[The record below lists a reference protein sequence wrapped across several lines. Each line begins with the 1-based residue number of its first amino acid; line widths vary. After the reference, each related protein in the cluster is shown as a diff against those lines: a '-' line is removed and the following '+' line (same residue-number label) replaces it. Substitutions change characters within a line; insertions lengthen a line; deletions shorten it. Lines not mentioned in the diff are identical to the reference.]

1 MNKDLRVLMTYI
13 AHNQMDKARD
23 FVKKFC
29 ESNEVKSDY
38 GYCNM
43 LLSQLRRSGGYLM
56 ELPPDIK
63 NLLFKED
70 VSGTFLP
77 ERYYVSE
84 REAALTERIL
94 RKNRSAQR
102 LSSAGINYLNAT
114 LLYGESGT
122 GKTQFGRYLAYT
134 MGVPFCYFN
143 LSRTIDSLMGG
154 TSKNLSKVFDYVKST
169 PCVFMIDELDAVS
182 SNRSTCDGSSA
193 GSEMN
198 RTTISLMQN
207 LDQLSSDV
215 VLLSATNRPELIDDA
230 VKRRFSIKHEVQVFS
245 PEELLQMS
253 EHFLADVK
261 AHADFRVEYDREE
274 LFRYCASGVK
284 QSEVIDTL
292 TEALAAAIE
301 KDAVMVFPQH
311 TACSR

>member
-1 MNKDLRVLMTYI
+1 MNSNLRSLMSFV
-13 AHNQMDKARD
+13 ADNQMDKARD

-43 LLSQLRRSGGYLM
+43 LLNRLRRSGGYLL
-56 ELPPDIK
+56 ELPPDVQ

-70 VSGTFLP
+70 VSGTFIP

-84 REAALTERIL
+84 REAVLTERIL

-102 LSSAGINYLNAT
+102 LGNAGINYLNAT

-143 LSRTIDSLMGG
+143 LSRTVDSLMGG
-154 TSKNLSKVFDYVKST
+154 TSKNLNKVFNYIKGR

-182 SNRSTCDGSSA
+182 SNRARSDSTSA
-193 GSEMN
+193 SGEMN

-215 VLLSATNRPELIDDA
+215 VLLAATNRPELIDDA
-230 VKRRFSIKHEVQVFS
+230 VKRRFPIRHEVQVLS
-245 PEELLQMS
+245 PDELLQMS
-253 EHFLADVK
+253 EHFLADVR
-261 AHADFRVEYDREE
+261 AHADFHVEYDRGE
-274 LFRYCASGVK
+274 LVRYCGSGVK

-292 TEALAAAIE
+292 VESLAEAVE
-301 KDAVMVFPQH
+301 KDAAMIFPD
-311 TACSR
+311 

>member
-1 MNKDLRVLMTYI
+1 MNRDLRSLMAFI
-13 AHNQMDKARD
+13 AYNQMDKARD

-43 LLSQLRRSGGYLM
+43 LLSELRRSGGYLM
-56 ELPPDIK
+56 ELPPDIQ
-63 NLLFKED
+63 NLLYKED
-70 VSGTFLP
+70 VSGTFIP
-77 ERYYVSE
+77 ERYYVSD

-94 RKNRSAQR
+94 RKNRSARR
-102 LSSAGINYLNAT
+102 LDNAGINYLNAT

-143 LSRTIDSLMGG
+143 LSRTVDSLMGG
-154 TSKNLSKVFDYVKST
+154 TSKNLNKVFNYIKST
-169 PCVFMIDELDAVS
+169 SCVFMIDELDAVS
-182 SNRSTCDGSSA
+182 SNRARSDSTSA
-193 GSEMN
+193 SGEMN

-215 VLLSATNRPELIDDA
+215 VLLSATNRPELVDDA
-230 VKRRFSIKHEVQVFS
+230 VKRRFSIKHEVQAFT

-261 AHADFRVEYDREE
+261 AHADFPVEYDRED
-274 LFRYCASGVK
+274 LVRYCASGVK
-284 QSEVIDTL
+284 QSEVIDML
-292 TEALAAAIE
+292 TESLAEAVE
-301 KDAVMVFPQH
+301 KDTAMHFPD
-311 TACSR
+311 

>member
-1 MNKDLRVLMTYI
+1 MNSNLRSLMSFV
-13 AHNQMDKARD
+13 ADNQMDKARD

-43 LLSQLRRSGGYLM
+43 LLNRLRRSGGYLM
-56 ELPPDIK
+56 ELPSDIQ

-70 VSGTFLP
+70 VSGTFIP

-84 REAALTERIL
+84 REASLTERIL
-94 RKNRSAQR
+94 CKNRSAQR
-102 LSSAGINYLNAT
+102 LGNAGINYLNAT

-143 LSRTIDSLMGG
+143 LSRTVDSLMGG
-154 TSKNLSKVFDYVKST
+154 TSKNLNKVFNYIKGT

-182 SNRSTCDGSSA
+182 SNRARSDSTSA
-193 GSEMN
+193 SGEMN

-215 VLLSATNRPELIDDA
+215 VLLAATNRPELVDDA
-230 VKRRFSIKHEVQVFS
+230 VKRRFSIKHEVQIFT

-253 EHFLADVK
+253 EHFLADVR
-261 AHADFRVEYDREE
+261 AHADFHVEYDRGE
-274 LFRYCASGVK
+274 LVRYCGSGVK

-292 TEALAAAIE
+292 VESLAEAVE
-301 KDAVMVFPQH
+301 KDAAMIFPD
-311 TACSR
+311 

>member
-1 MNKDLRVLMTYI
+1 M
-13 AHNQMDKARD
+13 
-23 FVKKFC
+23 KKFC

-43 LLSQLRRSGGYLM
+43 LLNRLRRSGGYLM
-56 ELPPDIK
+56 ELPSDIQ

-70 VSGTFLP
+70 VSGTFIP

-84 REAALTERIL
+84 REASLTERIL
-94 RKNRSAQR
+94 CKNRSAQR
-102 LSSAGINYLNAT
+102 LGNAGINYLNAT

-143 LSRTIDSLMGG
+143 LFRTVDSLMGG
-154 TSKNLSKVFDYVKST
+154 TSKNLNKVFNYIKGT

-182 SNRSTCDGSSA
+182 SNRARSDSTSA
-193 GSEMN
+193 SGEMN

-215 VLLSATNRPELIDDA
+215 VLLAATNRPELIDDA
-230 VKRRFSIKHEVQVFS
+230 VKRRFPIWHEVQVLS
-245 PEELLQMS
+245 PDELLQMS
-253 EHFLADVK
+253 EHFLADVR
-261 AHADFRVEYDREE
+261 AHADFHVEYDKGE
-274 LFRYCASGVK
+274 LVRYCGSGVK
-284 QSEVIDTL
+284 QSEVIDML
-292 TEALAAAIE
+292 TESLAEAVE
-301 KDAVMVFPQH
+301 KDTAMHFPD
-311 TACSR
+311 

>member
-1 MNKDLRVLMTYI
+1 MNSNLRSLMSFV
-13 AHNQMDKARD
+13 ADNQMDKARD

-43 LLSQLRRSGGYLM
+43 LLNRLRRSGGYLM
-56 ELPPDIK
+56 ELPSDIQ

-70 VSGTFLP
+70 VSGTFIP

-84 REAALTERIL
+84 REASLTERIL
-94 RKNRSAQR
+94 CKNRSAQR
-102 LSSAGINYLNAT
+102 LGNAGINYLNAT

-143 LSRTIDSLMGG
+143 LSRTVDSLMDG
-154 TSKNLSKVFDYVKST
+154 TSKNLNKVFNYIKGT

-182 SNRSTCDGSSA
+182 SNRARSDSTSA
-193 GSEMN
+193 SGEMN

-215 VLLSATNRPELIDDA
+215 VLLAATNRPELIDDA
-230 VKRRFSIKHEVQVFS
+230 VKRRFPIWHEVQVLS
-245 PEELLQMS
+245 PDELLQMS
-253 EHFLADVK
+253 EHFLADVR
-261 AHADFRVEYDREE
+261 AHADFHVEYDRGE
-274 LFRYCASGVK
+274 LVRYCGSGVK

-292 TEALAAAIE
+292 VESLAEAVE
-301 KDAVMVFPQH
+301 KDAAMIFPD
-311 TACSR
+311 

>member
-1 MNKDLRVLMTYI
+1 MNSNLRSLMSFV
-13 AHNQMDKARD
+13 ADNQMDKARD

-43 LLSQLRRSGGYLM
+43 LLNRLRRSGGYLM
-56 ELPPDIK
+56 ELPSDIQ

-70 VSGTFLP
+70 VSGTFIP

-84 REAALTERIL
+84 REASLTERIL
-94 RKNRSAQR
+94 CKNRSAQR
-102 LSSAGINYLNAT
+102 LGNAGINYLNAT

-143 LSRTIDSLMGG
+143 LSRTVDSLMGG
-154 TSKNLSKVFDYVKST
+154 TSKNLNKGFNYIKGT

-182 SNRSTCDGSSA
+182 SNRARSDSTSA
-193 GSEMN
+193 SGEMN

-215 VLLSATNRPELIDDA
+215 VLLAATNRPELIDDA
-230 VKRRFSIKHEVQVFS
+230 VKRRFPIWHEVQVLS
-245 PEELLQMS
+245 PDELLQMS
-253 EHFLADVK
+253 EHFLADVR
-261 AHADFRVEYDREE
+261 AHADFHVEYDKGE
-274 LFRYCASGVK
+274 LVRYCGSGVK

-292 TEALAAAIE
+292 VDSLAEAVE
-301 KDAVMVFPQH
+301 KDAAMIFPD
-311 TACSR
+311 

>member
-1 MNKDLRVLMTYI
+1 MSSNLRSLMSFV
-13 AHNQMDKARD
+13 ADNQMDKARD

-43 LLSQLRRSGGYLM
+43 LLNRLRRSGGYLM
-56 ELPPDIK
+56 ELPSDIQ

-70 VSGTFLP
+70 VSGTFIP

-84 REAALTERIL
+84 REASLTERIL
-94 RKNRSAQR
+94 CKNRSAQR
-102 LSSAGINYLNAT
+102 LGNAGINYLNAT

-143 LSRTIDSLMGG
+143 LSRTVDSLMGG
-154 TSKNLSKVFDYVKST
+154 TSKNLNKVFNYIKGT

-182 SNRSTCDGSSA
+182 SNRARSDSTSA
-193 GSEMN
+193 SGEMN

-215 VLLSATNRPELIDDA
+215 VLLAATNRPELIDDA
-230 VKRRFSIKHEVQVFS
+230 VKRRFPIWHEVQVLS
-245 PEELLQMS
+245 PDELLQMS
-253 EHFLADVK
+253 EHFLADVR
-261 AHADFRVEYDREE
+261 AHADFHVEYDKGE
-274 LFRYCASGVK
+274 LVRYCGSGVK
-284 QSEVIDTL
+284 QSEVIDML
-292 TEALAAAIE
+292 TESLAEAVE
-301 KDAVMVFPQH
+301 KDTAMHFPD
-311 TACSR
+311 

>member
-1 MNKDLRVLMTYI
+1 MNSNLRSLMSFV
-13 AHNQMDKARD
+13 ADNQMDKARD

-43 LLSQLRRSGGYLM
+43 LLNRLRRSGGYLM
-56 ELPPDIK
+56 ELPSDIQ

-70 VSGTFLP
+70 VSGTFIP

-84 REAALTERIL
+84 REASLTERIL
-94 RKNRSAQR
+94 CKNRSAQR
-102 LSSAGINYLNAT
+102 LGNAGINYLNAT

-143 LSRTIDSLMGG
+143 LSRTVDSLMGG
-154 TSKNLSKVFDYVKST
+154 TSKNLNKVFNYIKGT

-182 SNRSTCDGSSA
+182 SNRARSDSTSA
-193 GSEMN
+193 SGEMN

-215 VLLSATNRPELIDDA
+215 VLLAATNRPELIDDA
-230 VKRRFSIKHEVQVFS
+230 VKRRFPIWHEVQVLS
-245 PEELLQMS
+245 PDELLQMS
-253 EHFLADVK
+253 EQFLADVR
-261 AHADFRVEYDREE
+261 AHADFHVEYDKGE
-274 LFRYCASGVK
+274 LVRYCGSGVK
-284 QSEVIDTL
+284 QSEVIDML
-292 TEALAAAIE
+292 TESLAEAVE
-301 KDAVMVFPQH
+301 KDTAMHFPD
-311 TACSR
+311 

>member
-1 MNKDLRVLMTYI
+1 MNSNLRSLMSFV
-13 AHNQMDKARD
+13 ADNQMDKARD

-43 LLSQLRRSGGYLM
+43 LLNRLRRSGGYLM
-56 ELPPDIK
+56 ELPSDIQ

-70 VSGTFLP
+70 VSGTFIP

-84 REAALTERIL
+84 REASLTERIL
-94 RKNRSAQR
+94 CKNRSAQR
-102 LSSAGINYLNAT
+102 LGNAGINYLNAT

-143 LSRTIDSLMGG
+143 LSRTVDSLMGG
-154 TSKNLSKVFDYVKST
+154 TSKNLNKVFNYIKGT

-182 SNRSTCDGSSA
+182 SNRARSDSTSA
-193 GSEMN
+193 SGEMN

-215 VLLSATNRPELIDDA
+215 VLLAATNRPELIDDA
-230 VKRRFSIKHEVQVFS
+230 VKRRFPIRHEVQVLS
-245 PEELLQMS
+245 PDELLQMS
-253 EHFLADVK
+253 ENFLADVR
-261 AHADFRVEYDREE
+261 AHADFHVEYDRGE
-274 LFRYCASGVK
+274 LVRYCGSGVK

-292 TEALAAAIE
+292 VESLAEAVE
-301 KDAVMVFPQH
+301 KDAAMIFPD
-311 TACSR
+311 

>member
-1 MNKDLRVLMTYI
+1 MNSNLRSLMSFV
-13 AHNQMDKARD
+13 ADNQMDKARD

-29 ESNEVKSDY
+29 ESNEVKSDF

-43 LLSQLRRSGGYLM
+43 LLNRLRRSGGYLM
-56 ELPPDIK
+56 ELPSDIQ

-70 VSGTFLP
+70 VSGTFIP

-84 REAALTERIL
+84 REASLTERIL
-94 RKNRSAQR
+94 CKNRSAQR
-102 LSSAGINYLNAT
+102 LGNAGINYLNAT

-143 LSRTIDSLMGG
+143 LSRTVDSLMGG
-154 TSKNLSKVFDYVKST
+154 TSKNLNKVFNYIKGT

-182 SNRSTCDGSSA
+182 SNRARSDSTSA
-193 GSEMN
+193 SGEMN

-215 VLLSATNRPELIDDA
+215 VLLAATNRPELIDDA
-230 VKRRFSIKHEVQVFS
+230 VKRRFPIWHEVQVLS
-245 PEELLQMS
+245 PDELLQMS
-253 EHFLADVK
+253 EHFLADVR
-261 AHADFRVEYDREE
+261 AHADFHVEYNRGE
-274 LFRYCASGVK
+274 LVRYCGSGVK
-284 QSEVIDTL
+284 QSEVIDML
-292 TEALAAAIE
+292 TESLAEAVE
-301 KDAVMVFPQH
+301 KDTAMHFPD
-311 TACSR
+311 

>member
-1 MNKDLRVLMTYI
+1 MNSNLRSLMSFV
-13 AHNQMDKARD
+13 ADNQMDKARG

-43 LLSQLRRSGGYLM
+43 LLNRLRRSGGYLM
-56 ELPPDIK
+56 ELPSDIQ

-70 VSGTFLP
+70 VSGTFIP

-84 REAALTERIL
+84 REASLTERIL
-94 RKNRSAQR
+94 CKNRSAQR
-102 LSSAGINYLNAT
+102 LGNAGINYLNAT

-143 LSRTIDSLMGG
+143 LSRTVDSLMGG
-154 TSKNLSKVFDYVKST
+154 TSKNLNKVFNYIKGT

-182 SNRSTCDGSSA
+182 SNRARSDSTSA
-193 GSEMN
+193 SGEMN

-215 VLLSATNRPELIDDA
+215 VLLAATNRPELIDDA
-230 VKRRFSIKHEVQVFS
+230 VKRRFPIWHEVQVLS
-245 PEELLQMS
+245 PDELLQMS
-253 EHFLADVK
+253 ENFLADVR
-261 AHADFRVEYDREE
+261 AHADFHVEYDRGE
-274 LFRYCASGVK
+274 LVRYCGSGVK

-292 TEALAAAIE
+292 VESLAEAAE
-301 KDAVMVFPQH
+301 KDAAMIFPD
-311 TACSR
+311 

>member
-1 MNKDLRVLMTYI
+1 MNSNLRSLMSFV
-13 AHNQMDKARD
+13 ADNQMDKARD

-43 LLSQLRRSGGYLM
+43 LLNRLRRSGGYLM
-56 ELPPDIK
+56 ELPSDIQ

-70 VSGTFLP
+70 VSGTFIP

-102 LSSAGINYLNAT
+102 LANAGINYLNAT

-143 LSRTIDSLMGG
+143 LSRTVDSLMGG
-154 TSKNLSKVFDYVKST
+154 TSKNLNKVFNYIKGT

-182 SNRSTCDGSSA
+182 SNRVRSA
-193 GSEMN
+193 NTAASGEMN

-215 VLLSATNRPELIDDA
+215 VLLAATNRPELIDDA
-230 VKRRFSIKHEVQVFS
+230 VKRRFSIRHEVQVLS
-245 PEELLQMS
+245 PDELLQMS
-253 EHFLADVK
+253 EHFLADVR
-261 AHADFRVEYDREE
+261 AHADFRVEYDKEE
-274 LFRYCASGVK
+274 LVRYCGSGVK
-284 QSEVIDTL
+284 QSEVIDML
-292 TEALAAAIE
+292 TESLAEAVE
-301 KDAVMVFPQH
+301 KDTAMHFPD
-311 TACSR
+311 

>member
-1 MNKDLRVLMTYI
+1 MNSNLRSLMSFV
-13 AHNQMDKARD
+13 ADNQMDKARD
-23 FVKKFC
+23 FVKKFY

-43 LLSQLRRSGGYLM
+43 LLNRLRRSGGYLM
-56 ELPPDIK
+56 ELPSDIQ

-70 VSGTFLP
+70 VSGTFIP

-84 REAALTERIL
+84 REASLTERIL
-94 RKNRSAQR
+94 CKNRSAQR
-102 LSSAGINYLNAT
+102 LGNAGINYLNAT

-143 LSRTIDSLMGG
+143 LSRTVDSLMGG
-154 TSKNLSKVFDYVKST
+154 TSKNLNKVFNYIKGT

-182 SNRSTCDGSSA
+182 SNRARSDSTSA
-193 GSEMN
+193 SGEMN

-215 VLLSATNRPELIDDA
+215 VLLAATNRPELIDDA
-230 VKRRFSIKHEVQVFS
+230 VKRRFPIWHEVQVLS
-245 PEELLQMS
+245 PDELLQMS
-253 EHFLADVK
+253 EHFLADVR
-261 AHADFRVEYDREE
+261 AHADFHVEYDKGD
-274 LFRYCASGVK
+274 LVRYCGSGVK
-284 QSEVIDTL
+284 QSEVIDML
-292 TEALAAAIE
+292 TESLAEAVE
-301 KDAVMVFPQH
+301 KDTAMHFPD
-311 TACSR
+311 

>member
-1 MNKDLRVLMTYI
+1 MNSNLRSLMSFV
-13 AHNQMDKARD
+13 ADNQMDKARD

-43 LLSQLRRSGGYLM
+43 LLNRLRRSGGYLM
-56 ELPPDIK
+56 ELPSDIQ

-70 VSGTFLP
+70 VSGTFIP

-102 LSSAGINYLNAT
+102 LANAGINYLNAT

-143 LSRTIDSLMGG
+143 LSRTVDSLMGG
-154 TSKNLSKVFDYVKST
+154 TSKNLNKVFNYIKGT

-182 SNRSTCDGSSA
+182 SNRVRSDNTAASG
-193 GSEMN
+193 EMN
-198 RTTISLMQN
+198 RITISLMQN

-215 VLLSATNRPELIDDA
+215 VLLAATNRPELIDDT
-230 VKRRFSIKHEVQVFS
+230 VKRRFSIRHEVQVLS
-245 PEELLQMS
+245 PDELLQMS
-253 EHFLADVK
+253 EHFLADVR
-261 AHADFRVEYDREE
+261 AHADFRVEYDKEE
-274 LFRYCASGVK
+274 LVRYCGSGVK
-284 QSEVIDTL
+284 QSEVIDML
-292 TEALAAAIE
+292 TESLAEAVE
-301 KDAVMVFPQH
+301 KDTAMHFPD
-311 TACSR
+311 

>member
-1 MNKDLRVLMTYI
+1 MNSNLRSLMAFI
-13 AHNQMDKARD
+13 AYNQMDKARD

-56 ELPPDIK
+56 ELPPDIQ
-63 NLLFKED
+63 NLLYKED
-70 VSGTFLP
+70 VSGTFIP

-102 LSSAGINYLNAT
+102 LGNAGINYLNAT

-143 LSRTIDSLMGG
+143 LSRTVDSLMGG
-154 TSKNLSKVFDYVKST
+154 TSKNLNKVFNYIKGT

-182 SNRSTCDGSSA
+182 SNRARSDSTSA
-193 GSEMN
+193 SGEMN

-215 VLLSATNRPELIDDA
+215 VLLAATNRPELVDDA
-230 VKRRFSIKHEVQVFS
+230 VKRRFSIKHKVQVFT

-253 EHFLADVK
+253 EHFLADVR
-261 AHADFRVEYDREE
+261 AHADFHVEYDRGE
-274 LFRYCASGVK
+274 LVRYCGSGVK
-284 QSEVIDTL
+284 QSEVIDML
-292 TEALAAAIE
+292 TESLAEAVE
-301 KDAVMVFPQH
+301 KDTAMHFPD
-311 TACSR
+311 

>member
-1 MNKDLRVLMTYI
+1 MNSNLRSLMSFV
-13 AHNQMDKARD
+13 ADNQMDKARD

-43 LLSQLRRSGGYLM
+43 LLNRLRRSGGYLM
-56 ELPPDIK
+56 ELPSDIQ

-70 VSGTFLP
+70 VSGTFIP

-102 LSSAGINYLNAT
+102 LANAGINYLNAT

-143 LSRTIDSLMGG
+143 LSRTVDSLMGG
-154 TSKNLSKVFDYVKST
+154 TSKNLNKVFNYIKGT

-182 SNRSTCDGSSA
+182 SNRVRSDNTAASG
-193 GSEMN
+193 EMN
-198 RTTISLMQN
+198 RITISLMQN

-215 VLLSATNRPELIDDA
+215 VLLAATNRPELIDDA
-230 VKRRFSIKHEVQVFS
+230 VKRRFSIRHEVQVLS
-245 PEELLQMS
+245 PDELLQMS
-253 EHFLADVK
+253 EHFLADVR
-261 AHADFRVEYDREE
+261 AHADFRVEYDKEE
-274 LFRYCASGVK
+274 LVRYCGSGVK
-284 QSEVIDTL
+284 QSEVIDML
-292 TEALAAAIE
+292 TESLAEAVE
-301 KDAVMVFPQH
+301 KDTAMHFPD
-311 TACSR
+311 

>member
-1 MNKDLRVLMTYI
+1 MNSNLRSLMSFV
-13 AHNQMDKARD
+13 ADNQMDKARD

-43 LLSQLRRSGGYLM
+43 LLNRLRRSGGYLM
-56 ELPPDIK
+56 ELPSDIQ

-70 VSGTFLP
+70 VSGTFIP

-84 REAALTERIL
+84 REASLTERIL
-94 RKNRSAQR
+94 CKNRSAQR
-102 LSSAGINYLNAT
+102 LGNAGINYLNAT

-143 LSRTIDSLMGG
+143 LSRTVDSLMGG
-154 TSKNLSKVFDYVKST
+154 TSKNLNKVFNYIKGT

-182 SNRSTCDGSSA
+182 SNRARSDSTSA
-193 GSEMN
+193 SGEMN

-215 VLLSATNRPELIDDA
+215 VLLAATNRPELIDDA
-230 VKRRFSIKHEVQVFS
+230 VKRRFPIWHEVQVLS
-245 PEELLQMS
+245 PDELLQMS
-253 EHFLADVK
+253 EHFLADVR
-261 AHADFRVEYDREE
+261 AHADFHVEYDKGE
-274 LFRYCASGVK
+274 LVRYCGSGVK
-284 QSEVIDTL
+284 QSEVIDML
-292 TEALAAAIE
+292 TESLAEAVE
-301 KDAVMVFPQH
+301 KDTAMHFPD
-311 TACSR
+311 

>member
-1 MNKDLRVLMTYI
+1 MNSNLRSLMSFV
-13 AHNQMDKARD
+13 ADNQMDKARD

-43 LLSQLRRSGGYLM
+43 LLNRLRRSGGYLM
-56 ELPPDIK
+56 ELPSDIQ

-70 VSGTFLP
+70 VSVTFIP

-84 REAALTERIL
+84 REASLTERIL
-94 RKNRSAQR
+94 CKNRSAQR
-102 LSSAGINYLNAT
+102 LGNAGINYLNAT

-143 LSRTIDSLMGG
+143 LSRTVDSLMGG
-154 TSKNLSKVFDYVKST
+154 TSKNLNKVFNYIKGT

-182 SNRSTCDGSSA
+182 SNRARSDSTSA
-193 GSEMN
+193 SGEMN

-215 VLLSATNRPELIDDA
+215 VLLAATNRPELIDDA
-230 VKRRFSIKHEVQVFS
+230 VKRRFPIWHEVQVLS
-245 PEELLQMS
+245 PDELLQMS
-253 EHFLADVK
+253 EHFLADVR
-261 AHADFRVEYDREE
+261 AHADFHVEYDKGE
-274 LFRYCASGVK
+274 LVRYCGSGVK

-292 TEALAAAIE
+292 VESLAEAVE
-301 KDAVMVFPQH
+301 KDAAMIFPD
-311 TACSR
+311 

>member
-1 MNKDLRVLMTYI
+1 MNSNLRSLMSFV
-13 AHNQMDKARD
+13 ADNQMDKARD

-43 LLSQLRRSGGYLM
+43 LLSRLRRSGGYLM
-56 ELPPDIK
+56 ELPSDIQS
-63 NLLFKED
+63 LLFKED
-70 VSGTFLP
+70 VSGTFIP

-102 LSSAGINYLNAT
+102 LANAGINYLNAT

-143 LSRTIDSLMGG
+143 LSRTVDSLMGG
-154 TSKNLSKVFDYVKST
+154 TSKNLNKVFNYIKGK

-182 SNRSTCDGSSA
+182 SNRARSDSTSA
-193 GSEMN
+193 SGEMN

-215 VLLSATNRPELIDDA
+215 VLLAATNRPELIDDA
-230 VKRRFSIKHEVQVFS
+230 VKRRFSIRHEVRVFT

-274 LFRYCASGVK
+274 LVRYCASGVK
-284 QSEVIDTL
+284 QSEVIDML
-292 TEALAAAIE
+292 TESLAEAVE
-301 KDAVMVFPQH
+301 KDTAMHFPD
-311 TACSR
+311 

>member
-1 MNKDLRVLMTYI
+1 MNSNLRSLMSFV
-13 AHNQMDKARD
+13 ADNQMDKARD

-43 LLSQLRRSGGYLM
+43 MLNRLRRSGGYLM
-56 ELPPDIK
+56 ELPSDIQ

-70 VSGTFLP
+70 VSGTFIP

-84 REAALTERIL
+84 REASLTERIL
-94 RKNRSAQR
+94 CKNRSAQR
-102 LSSAGINYLNAT
+102 LGNAGINYLNAT

-143 LSRTIDSLMGG
+143 LSRTVDSLMGG
-154 TSKNLSKVFDYVKST
+154 TSKNLNKVFNYIKGT

-182 SNRSTCDGSSA
+182 SNRARSDSTSA
-193 GSEMN
+193 SGEMN

-215 VLLSATNRPELIDDA
+215 VLLAATNRPELIDDA
-230 VKRRFSIKHEVQVFS
+230 VKRRFPIWHEVQVLS
-245 PEELLQMS
+245 PDELLQMS
-253 EHFLADVK
+253 EHFLADVR
-261 AHADFRVEYDREE
+261 AHADFHVEYDKGE
-274 LFRYCASGVK
+274 LVRYCGSGVK
-284 QSEVIDTL
+284 QSEVIDML
-292 TEALAAAIE
+292 TESLAEAVE
-301 KDAVMVFPQH
+301 KDTAMHFPD
-311 TACSR
+311 

>member
-1 MNKDLRVLMTYI
+1 MNSNLRSLMSFV
-13 AHNQMDKARD
+13 ADNQMDKARD

-56 ELPPDIK
+56 ELPSDIQ

-70 VSGTFLP
+70 VSGTFIP

-84 REAALTERIL
+84 REASLTERIL
-94 RKNRSAQR
+94 CKNRSAQR
-102 LSSAGINYLNAT
+102 LGNAGINYLNAT

-143 LSRTIDSLMGG
+143 LSRTVDSLMGG
-154 TSKNLSKVFDYVKST
+154 TSKNLNKVFNYIKGT

-182 SNRSTCDGSSA
+182 SNRARSDSTSA
-193 GSEMN
+193 SGEMN

-215 VLLSATNRPELIDDA
+215 VLLAATNRPELIDDA
-230 VKRRFSIKHEVQVFS
+230 VKRRFPIWHEVQVLS
-245 PEELLQMS
+245 PDELLQMS
-253 EHFLADVK
+253 EHFLADVR
-261 AHADFRVEYDREE
+261 AHADFHVEYDRGE
-274 LFRYCASGVK
+274 LVRYCGSGVK

-292 TEALAAAIE
+292 VESLAEAVE
-301 KDAVMVFPQH
+301 KDAAMIFPD
-311 TACSR
+311 

>member
-1 MNKDLRVLMTYI
+1 MNSNLRSLMSFV
-13 AHNQMDKARD
+13 ADNQMDKARD

-43 LLSQLRRSGGYLM
+43 LLNRLRRSGGYLM
-56 ELPPDIK
+56 ELPSDIQ

-70 VSGTFLP
+70 VSGTFIP

-84 REAALTERIL
+84 REASLTERIL
-94 RKNRSAQR
+94 CKNRSAQR
-102 LSSAGINYLNAT
+102 LGNAGINYLNAT

-143 LSRTIDSLMGG
+143 LSRTVDSLMGG
-154 TSKNLSKVFDYVKST
+154 TSKNLNKVFNYIKGT

-182 SNRSTCDGSSA
+182 STRARSDSTSA
-193 GSEMN
+193 SGEMN

-215 VLLSATNRPELIDDA
+215 VLLAATNRPELIDDA
-230 VKRRFSIKHEVQVFS
+230 VKRRFPIWHEVQVLS
-245 PEELLQMS
+245 PDELLQMS
-253 EHFLADVK
+253 EHFLADVR
-261 AHADFRVEYDREE
+261 AHADFHVEYDRGE
-274 LFRYCASGVK
+274 LVRYCGSGVK

-292 TEALAAAIE
+292 VESLAEAVE
-301 KDAVMVFPQH
+301 KDAAMIFPD
-311 TACSR
+311 

>member
-1 MNKDLRVLMTYI
+1 MNSNLRSLMSFV
-13 AHNQMDKARD
+13 ADNQMDKARD

-43 LLSQLRRSGGYLM
+43 LLNRLRRSGGYLM
-56 ELPPDIK
+56 ELPSDIQ

-70 VSGTFLP
+70 VSVTFIP

-84 REAALTERIL
+84 REASLTERIL
-94 RKNRSAQR
+94 CKNRSAQR
-102 LSSAGINYLNAT
+102 LGNAGINYLNAT

-122 GKTQFGRYLAYT
+122 GKTQFGRYLAYN

-143 LSRTIDSLMGG
+143 LSRTVDSLMGG
-154 TSKNLSKVFDYVKST
+154 TSKNLNKVFNYIKGT

-182 SNRSTCDGSSA
+182 SNRARSDSTSA
-193 GSEMN
+193 SGEMN

-215 VLLSATNRPELIDDA
+215 VLLAATNRPELIDDA
-230 VKRRFSIKHEVQVFS
+230 VKRRFPIWHEVQVLS
-245 PEELLQMS
+245 PDELLQMS
-253 EHFLADVK
+253 EHFLADVR
-261 AHADFRVEYDREE
+261 AHADFHVEYDRRE
-274 LFRYCASGVK
+274 LVRYCGSGVK
-284 QSEVIDTL
+284 QSEVIDML
-292 TEALAAAIE
+292 TESLAEAVE
-301 KDAVMVFPQH
+301 KDTAMHFPD
-311 TACSR
+311 

>member
-1 MNKDLRVLMTYI
+1 MNNNLRILMTFI
-13 AHNQMDKARD
+13 AHNQSDQARA
-23 FVKKFC
+23 FVKKYC
-29 ESNEVKSDY
+29 ETNEVKSDC

-43 LLSQLRRSGGYLM
+43 LLTQLRRSGGYM
-56 ELPPDIK
+56 VELPPDVQ

-70 VSGTFLP
+70 VSGTFIP
-77 ERYYVSE
+77 ERYYVSK
-84 REAALTERIL
+84 READLTERIL

-102 LSSAGINYLNAT
+102 LGNAGINYLNAT

-134 MGVPFCYFN
+134 MGVPFLYFN
-143 LSRTIDSLMGG
+143 LSRTIDSYMGG
-154 TSKNLSKVFDYVKST
+154 TSKNLNKVFNYIKGT

-182 SNRSTCDGSSA
+182 TNRANGDGTGA
-193 GSEMN
+193 GGEMN
-198 RTTISLMQN
+198 RITVSLMQN

-215 VLLSATNRPELIDDA
+215 VLLAATNRPELVDDA
-230 VKRRFSIKHEVQVFS
+230 VKRRFSIKHEVKIFS

-261 AHADFRVEYDREE
+261 AHADFRVDYDRED
-274 LFRYCASGVK
+274 LARYCASGVK

-292 TEALAAAIE
+292 TESLAAAVETDSAMI
-301 KDAVMVFPQH
+301 F
-311 TACSR
+311 

>member
-1 MNKDLRVLMTYI
+1 MNSNLRSLMSFV
-13 AHNQMDKARD
+13 ADNQMDKARD

-43 LLSQLRRSGGYLM
+43 LLNRLRRSGGYLM
-56 ELPPDIK
+56 ELPSDIQ

-70 VSGTFLP
+70 VSGTFIP

-84 REAALTERIL
+84 REASLTERIL
-94 RKNRSAQR
+94 CKNRSAQR
-102 LSSAGINYLNAT
+102 LGNAGINYLNAT

-143 LSRTIDSLMGG
+143 LSRTVDSLMGG
-154 TSKNLSKVFDYVKST
+154 TSKNLNKVFNYIKST
-169 PCVFMIDELDAVS
+169 SCVFMIDELDAVS
-182 SNRSTCDGSSA
+182 SNRARSDSTSA
-193 GSEMN
+193 SGEMN

-215 VLLSATNRPELIDDA
+215 VLLAATNRPELIDDA
-230 VKRRFSIKHEVQVFS
+230 VKRRFPIRHEVQVLS
-245 PEELLQMS
+245 PDELLQMS
-253 EHFLADVK
+253 EHFLADVR
-261 AHADFRVEYDREE
+261 AHADFHVEYDRGE
-274 LFRYCASGVK
+274 LVRYCGSGVK

-292 TEALAAAIE
+292 VESLAEAVE
-301 KDAVMVFPQH
+301 KDAAMIFPD
-311 TACSR
+311 

>member
-1 MNKDLRVLMTYI
+1 MNSNLRSLMSFV
-13 AHNQMDKARD
+13 ADNQMDKARD

-43 LLSQLRRSGGYLM
+43 LLNRLRRSGGYLM
-56 ELPPDIK
+56 ELPSDIQ

-70 VSGTFLP
+70 VSGTFIP

-102 LSSAGINYLNAT
+102 LANAGINYLNAT

-143 LSRTIDSLMGG
+143 LSRTVDSLMGG
-154 TSKNLSKVFDYVKST
+154 TSKNLNKVFNYIKGT

-182 SNRSTCDGSSA
+182 SNRARSDSTSA
-193 GSEMN
+193 SGEMN

-215 VLLSATNRPELIDDA
+215 VLLAATNRPELIDDA
-230 VKRRFSIKHEVQVFS
+230 VKRRFSIRHEVRVFT

-274 LFRYCASGVK
+274 LVRYCASGVK
-284 QSEVIDTL
+284 QSEVIDML
-292 TEALAAAIE
+292 TESLAEAVE
-301 KDAVMVFPQH
+301 KDTAMHFPD
-311 TACSR
+311 

>member
-1 MNKDLRVLMTYI
+1 MNSNLRSLMSFV
-13 AHNQMDKARD
+13 ADNQMDKARD

-43 LLSQLRRSGGYLM
+43 LLNRLRRSGGYLM
-56 ELPPDIK
+56 ELPSDIQ

-70 VSGTFLP
+70 VSGTFIP

-84 REAALTERIL
+84 REASLTERIL
-94 RKNRSAQR
+94 CKNRSAQR
-102 LSSAGINYLNAT
+102 LGNAGINYLNAT

-143 LSRTIDSLMGG
+143 LSRTVDSLMGG
-154 TSKNLSKVFDYVKST
+154 TSKNLNKVFNYIKGT

-182 SNRSTCDGSSA
+182 SNRARSDSTSA
-193 GSEMN
+193 SGEMN

-215 VLLSATNRPELIDDA
+215 VLLAATNRPELIDDA
-230 VKRRFSIKHEVQVFS
+230 VKRRFPIWHEVQVLS
-245 PEELLQMS
+245 PDELLQMS
-253 EHFLADVK
+253 EHFLADVR
-261 AHADFRVEYDREE
+261 AHADFHVEYDKGD
-274 LFRYCASGVK
+274 LVRYCGSGVK

-292 TEALAAAIE
+292 VESLAEAVE
-301 KDAVMVFPQH
+301 KDAAMIFPD
-311 TACSR
+311 

>member
-1 MNKDLRVLMTYI
+1 MNSNLRSLMSFV
-13 AHNQMDKARD
+13 ADNQMDKARD

-43 LLSQLRRSGGYLM
+43 LLNRLRRSGGYLM
-56 ELPPDIK
+56 ELPSDIQ

-70 VSGTFLP
+70 VSGTFIP

-84 REAALTERIL
+84 REASLTERIL
-94 RKNRSAQR
+94 CKNRSAQR
-102 LSSAGINYLNAT
+102 LGNAGINYLNAT

-143 LSRTIDSLMGG
+143 LSRAVDSLMGG
-154 TSKNLSKVFDYVKST
+154 TSKNLNKVFNYIKGT

-182 SNRSTCDGSSA
+182 SNRARSDSTSA
-193 GSEMN
+193 SGEMN

-215 VLLSATNRPELIDDA
+215 VLLAATNRPELIDDA
-230 VKRRFSIKHEVQVFS
+230 VKRRFPIWHEVQVLS
-245 PEELLQMS
+245 PDELLQMS
-253 EHFLADVK
+253 EHFLADVR
-261 AHADFRVEYDREE
+261 AHADFHVEYDKGE
-274 LFRYCASGVK
+274 LVRYCGSGVK
-284 QSEVIDTL
+284 QSEVIDML
-292 TEALAAAIE
+292 TESLAEAVE
-301 KDAVMVFPQH
+301 KDTAMHFPD
-311 TACSR
+311 

>member
-1 MNKDLRVLMTYI
+1 MNSNLRSLMSFV
-13 AHNQMDKARD
+13 ADNQMDKARD

-43 LLSQLRRSGGYLM
+43 LLNRLRRSGGYLM
-56 ELPPDIK
+56 ELPSDIQ

-70 VSGTFLP
+70 VSGTFIP

-84 REAALTERIL
+84 REASLTERIL
-94 RKNRSAQR
+94 CKNRSAQR
-102 LSSAGINYLNAT
+102 LGNAGINYLNAT

-143 LSRTIDSLMGG
+143 LSRTVDSLMGG
-154 TSKNLSKVFDYVKST
+154 TSKNLNKVFNYIKGT

-182 SNRSTCDGSSA
+182 SNRARSDSTSA
-193 GSEMN
+193 SGEMN

-215 VLLSATNRPELIDDA
+215 VLLAATNRPELIDDA
-230 VKRRFSIKHEVQVFS
+230 VKRRFPIWHEVQVLS
-245 PEELLQMS
+245 PDELLQMS
-253 EHFLADVK
+253 ENFLADVR
-261 AHADFRVEYDREE
+261 AHADFHVEYDRGE
-274 LFRYCASGVK
+274 LVRYCGSGVK

-292 TEALAAAIE
+292 VESLAEAVE
-301 KDAVMVFPQH
+301 KDAAMIFPD
-311 TACSR
+311 